1 MLQTRHKSA
10 QPAGLPHLSPGQ
22 RLVLAATLGALV
34 GAAFALLPRPAAAA
48 EPPQPEFAFPV
59 TGEWYYG
66 EGYGAARQDP
76 YPHAHDGIDVYAP
89 DGTPIVAVE
98 GGQITLVRSSGAGGN
113 ALFLSGDSG
122 MGYYY
127 AHLRNFAP
135 GAGRGQQVEKGS
147 VIAFM
152 GRSGNVTG
160 RPHLHLQL
168 HPATGNGPGEMGSP
182 SVDPRSFLDAI
193 TDPEEIPTAAV
204 APAAV
209 VTPPPAVPAET
220 KPDAATGVL
229 VKVRSFLE
237 AFRFGM
243 VTAPRP

>member
-1 MLQTRHKSA
+1 MLQTRHQSA
-10 QPAGLPHLSPGQ
+10 QTAGFPHLSPRQ

-34 GAAFALLPRPAAAA
+34 GAAFVLLPRPAAA
-48 EPPQPEFAFPV
+48 EPPEPEFVFPV

-76 YPHAHDGIDVYAP
+76 YPHTHDGIDIYAP

-98 GGQITLVRSSGAGGN
+98 AGQITLVRSSGAGGN

-135 GAGRGQQVEKGS
+135 GSGQGQRVDKGS

-168 HPATGNGPGEMGSP
+168 HPATAGGPGEMGSP

-193 TDPEEIPTAAV
+193 PDPDEIPTAVV
-204 APAAV
+204 AAATV
-209 VTPPPAVPAET
+209 ETPPPAQAET

-237 AFRFGM
+237 AFGFGM